1 MLIILEERARTRMKV
16 EGLERRSRK
25 CRWSGLRDIVGGR
38 EQMSWKADVLD
49 RKGMKNFELS
59 RG

>member
-1 MLIILEERARTRMKV
+1 MKV

-38 EQMSWKADVLD
+38 ERMSWKADVLD